1 MKKIIVTAALIFTS
15 LFLSS
20 QEKDNGNVVK
30 AGDMVPDFKVKMFDG
45 KETDIKAL
53 KGKVVLVNFWA
64 TWCPSCIQELAV
76 VQKEIIDRFAGKD
89 FVFLPISREDSYE
102 KIAAFR
108 KARGHNFPMGMDPDR
123 SIYSKFARISIP
135 RNYVVD
141 KSGKIVHMDI
151 GYTPEQFKEMIEVI
165 EKLLK

>member
-1 MKKIIVTAALIFTS
+1 MKKIIMAAALVFS
-15 LFLSS
+15 SVFLSA
-20 QEKDNGNVVK
+20 QEKDNGNVVN
-30 AGDMVPDFKVKMFDG
+30 AGDMVPEFKVKMFDG

-53 KGKVVLVNFWA
+53 RGKVVLINFWA

-89 FVFLPISREDSYE
+89 FVFLPISREDTYE

-108 KARGHNFPMGMDPDR
+108 KARGHNFQMGMDSDR

-141 KSGKIVHMDI
+141 KNGKIVHMDI
-151 GYTPEQFKEMIEVI
+151 GYTPAQFNEMIEVI

>member
-15 LFLSS
+15 LFLSA

>member
-1 MKKIIVTAALIFTS
+1 MKKILLTAALIFTS
-15 LFLSS
+15 LFLSA
-20 QEKDNGNVVK
+20 QEKDNGNIVK
-30 AGDMVPDFKVKMFDG
+30 TGDMVPDFKVKMFDG

-53 KGKVVLVNFWA
+53 KGKVVLINFWA

-76 VQKEIIDRFAGKD
+76 VQKEIIDRFAGKE
-89 FVFLPISREDSYE
+89 FVFLPVSREDTYE

-108 KARGHNFPMGMDPDR
+108 KARGHNFPMGMDTDR
-123 SIYSKFARISIP
+123 SVYSKFAKISIP

-141 KSGKIVHMDI
+141 KTGKIVHMDI
-151 GYTPEQFKEMIEVI
+151 GYTPAQFKEMIEVI